1 MNPRVLLRSSQHP
14 SPATGAH
21 PSQPARQIFRS
32 SVSQSLVHRL
42 LQSGSGGRGGT
53 SPSVQ
58 FQNSFLFA
66 SAAGSKARGKINHSS
81 APKQRA
87 GEKNDVEF
95 RIKDKDG
102 ADGGSGK
109 MVKMDE
115 KKEEKSASI
124 PVETPEK
131 EQLPLY
137 PQKTPSVDVKGTL
150 TLESLHAPSS
160 LLTVILGELLAA
172 PLITLKLPV
181 HNNEYVVLL
190 VNPKNTLSALSR
202 LIQAELPPLAS
213 DPSKAPRVIF
223 KAPEHSRI
231 GSIRRGSTRWG
242 SSIEVGN
249 FVKDAAREKEFI
261 IEIEDAEDIVISV
274 PSFLERSQTTRDQ
287 LRKTTKEIEI
297 MGRLRE
303 QCDKAL
309 RNRVN
314 MAIVGMVGWL
324 VGVYSLMLN
333 SGFLVCFP
341 SFKFGYG
348 ILLTPGQWSVAP
360 NVIFA
365 ALWATVALWLY
376 FGTFGPTTSENR
388 QRKLYESR
396 GFNQEQWARLLDVG
410 RALRKEVLDIAE
422 QYGEKWDE
430 KRDLI
435 MS

>member
-1 MNPRVLLRSSQHP
+1 
-14 SPATGAH
+14 
-21 PSQPARQIFRS
+21 
-32 SVSQSLVHRL
+32 
-42 LQSGSGGRGGT
+42 
-53 SPSVQ
+53 
-58 FQNSFLFA
+58 
-66 SAAGSKARGKINHSS
+66 
-81 APKQRA
+81 
-87 GEKNDVEF
+87 
-95 RIKDKDG
+95 
-102 ADGGSGK
+102 
-109 MVKMDE
+109 
-115 KKEEKSASI
+115 
-124 PVETPEK
+124 
-131 EQLPLY
+131 
-137 PQKTPSVDVKGTL
+137 
-150 TLESLHAPSS
+150 
-160 LLTVILGELLAA
+160 
-172 PLITLKLPV
+172 
-181 HNNEYVVLL
+181 
-190 VNPKNTLSALSR
+190 
-202 LIQAELPPLAS
+202 
-213 DPSKAPRVIF
+213 
-223 KAPEHSRI
+223 
-231 GSIRRGSTRWG
+231 
-242 SSIEVGN
+242 
-249 FVKDAAREKEFI
+249 
-261 IEIEDAEDIVISV
+261 
-274 PSFLERSQTTRDQ
+274 
-287 LRKTTKEIEI
+287 

-365 ALWATVALWLY
+365 ALWATVASWLY